1 VAEHAVDTLAV
12 EDQELL
18 LVLGQELGELVE
30 LGVGDVDRGGDVAA
44 VVFAGGRAG
53 VDDRHVFRLG
63 QHGVAG
69 DEGGIDAL
77 AVPVVPGGGCRSIG
91 GEGARQRGIGIG
103 TVQGGEQGGEH
114 CGAIRSH
121 GAFPLRMT
129 VTVGKF

>member
-1 VAEHAVDTLAV
+1 MGRRRPYGVHMTPSRLLTRPRPSPRRGTERGQASGEFAGI
-12 EDQELL
+12 L
-18 LVLGQELGELVE
+18 LVAGLLAGSLVVSATTWGEE
-30 LGVGDVDRGGDVAA
+30 ISDGVICAI
-44 VVFAGGRAG
+44 
-53 VDDRHVFRLG
+53 
-63 QHGVAG
+63 Q
-69 DEGGIDAL
+69 
-77 AVPVVPGGGCRSIG
+77 SIG